1 MYMDKKRIK
10 TGRNLIGA
18 AAMMF
23 LLWGGQPA
31 YAADDVHL
39 DLSKGD
45 IEISSDGY
53 RQNGG
58 EEKDGPEDGSY
69 VITSDGRETGNVVTV
84 ASGKRHSIIFDEV
97 RITTS
102 PDKGNPLYIAPK
114 SKVSL
119 TLKGT
124 NILRSEGY
132 AGIAVPKEATL
143 MIGAQKGGSLDA
155 WTGQASASAGIGGT
169 LRDNQGND
177 TANADC
183 GTIEINSGVIHASSI
198 GKGSTGTAAGSG
210 TLSSGDD
217 GTAWIDTGSVSAGK
231 SEFVSGVLFDGAEGK
246 VYGSYALNKVGTL
259 VPYGKTLTISTRG
272 TLTVPGN
279 YPLTLEGSLVNNG
292 ILKIG
297 SENSL
302 PGNGWLGGAGEFYIL
317 SGITTDMFSVPDGLL
332 YGTGEDHTEY
342 VKKYVQD
349 SIQKSGAQAVVHGQ
363 VFTRAEGSD
372 WKMEIKPSEVI
383 EKGTYTVTF
392 TDPEDSSNQAA
403 KSFEVLDAG
412 ELTGLVLNTPPE
424 KTQYTYGDRFSK
436 KGMEASV
443 TYSSGASKA
452 LTNDQ
457 VKVKDGKLK
466 VGQESV
472 TLYYKENGKEATCIV
487 GIQVSPKEI
496 NLSQINWEERSKT
509 SFVYDGTVQSFTF
522 RADMPEG
529 LKVSVGGVNSATNAG
544 TYTAMVDFFLDE
556 SYTGNYVLAGNTSVA
571 KEWTITPIQLEW
583 NTGDLEIAGNTR
595 DGNVYVYGEL
605 NVEGLLP
612 EDARNEKITT
622 SFPADKIT
630 GTHNGLAGDE
640 QEITLAWVDENDRYS
655 LGTDEAAG
663 NYSLPEE
670 LPVLPAVIHDVK
682 IMVAPPELKFGGGLA
697 YRLDI
702 ESGISYVPDG
712 LRTEPDYDF
721 PSEIEKGLIEAVMKK
736 GIRQTYVNAYDVSL
750 MKKDKGESEWKRTKA
765 DIDPSEGMTVTIPY
779 PKGITQNAYDA
790 VVAYIYPGKIGDEK
804 AGTII
809 YPEVTNTDKGI
820 QFVVPEA
827 APVAVGFKEA
837 EGPAGF
843 NFWRDILGIGSDQD
857 DKKDSK
863 RK

>member
-1 MYMDKKRIK
+1 MMNRKRME

-18 AAMMF
+18 VAVMF
-23 LLWGGQPA
+23 VLWGGQTV
-31 YAADDVHL
+31 YASDDVHL

-45 IEISSDGY
+45 IEISVDGY

-69 VITSDGRETGNVVTV
+69 IITSDGRETGNVVTV
-84 ASGKRHSIIFDEV
+84 VSGKRHEIIFDEV
-97 RITTS
+97 RITAAS
-102 PDKGNPLYIAPK
+102 DRGFNPLYIAPK
-114 SKVSL
+114 AKASL

-124 NILRSEGY
+124 NVLRSNGY
-132 AGIAVPKEATL
+132 TGIAVPEEASL
-143 MIGAQKGGSLDA
+143 KISAQKDGTLDA
-155 WTGQASASAGIGGT
+155 WTGDTSAGAGIGGT

-177 TANADC
+177 TGNAGC

-198 GKGSTGTAAGSG
+198 GKGG
-210 TLSSGDD
+210 TLVSDDD
-217 GTAWIDTGSVSAGK
+217 GTAWIDAGNVSAAK
-231 SEFVSGVLFDGAEGK
+231 SGFVSGVLFDGAEGK
-246 VYGSYALNKVGTL
+246 VYGSYTLNREGML
-259 VPYGKTLTISTRG
+259 VPYGKTLTISARG
-272 TLTVPGN
+272 TLTVPGK
-279 YPLTLEGSLVNNG
+279 YLLTLEGSLVNNG

-302 PGNGWLGGAGEFYIL
+302 PGNGWLGGTGEFYIL
-317 SGITTDMFSVPDGLL
+317 SGITADMFSVPDGLL

-349 SIQKSGAQAVVHGQ
+349 SMQSASAQAVVHGQ
-363 VFTRAEGSD
+363 LFARAEGSD
-372 WKMEIKPSEVI
+372 WEMEIQPSEVI

-392 TDPEDSSNQAA
+392 TDPEDSSSQVS

-436 KGMEASV
+436 KGMEACV
-443 TYSSGASKA
+443 TYSSGASKT
-452 LTNDQ
+452 LTDDQ
-457 VKVKDGKLK
+457 VRVKDGKLK

-472 TLYYKENGKEATCIV
+472 TLYYKEDGKEVTCTV

-496 NLSQINWEERSKT
+496 DLSRINWEERSET

-529 LKVSVGGVNSATNAG
+529 LKVSVGGVNSAVNAG

-571 KEWTITPIQLEW
+571 KEWTIAPIQLEW

-605 NVEGLLP
+605 GVEGLLP
-612 EDARNEKITT
+612 ADARSEKLTT

-663 NYSLPEE
+663 NYALPES

-697 YRLDI
+697 YRIDV
-702 ESGISYVPDG
+702 ENGISYVPDG
-712 LRTEPDYDF
+712 LRSEPDFDF

-750 MKKDKGESEWKRTKA
+750 MRKEKGGAEWRRAKA
-765 DIDPSEGMTVTIPY
+765 DIDPSEGMTITIAY
-779 PKGITQNAYDA
+779 PKGITQNAYDP
-790 VVAYIYPGKIGDEK
+790 VVAYIYPGDIGEEK
-804 AGTII
+804 AGTIV
-809 YPEVTNTDKGI
+809 YPEVTKTDKGI

-827 APVAVGFKEA
+827 APVAVGWKEA
-837 EGPAGF
+837 ETSGGF
-843 NFWRDILGIGSDQD
+843 NFWRDILGISP
-857 DKKDSK
+857 DKDGKENSK

>member
-1 MYMDKKRIK
+1 MMNRKRME

-18 AAMMF
+18 VAVMF
-23 LLWGGQPA
+23 VLWGGQTVHA
-31 YAADDVHL
+31 SDDVYL

-45 IEISSDGY
+45 IEISTDGY
-53 RQNGG
+53 RQSGG

-84 ASGKRHSIIFDEV
+84 VSGKRHKIVFDEV
-97 RITTS
+97 RITAAS
-102 PDKGNPLYIAPK
+102 DDGFNPLYIAPK
-114 SKVSL
+114 AKVSL

-124 NILRSEGY
+124 NVLRSNGY
-132 AGIAVPKEATL
+132 AGIAVPKEAAL
-143 MIGAQKGGSLDA
+143 KISAQEDGTLDA
-155 WTGQASASAGIGGT
+155 WTGNALAGAGIGGT
-169 LRDNQGND
+169 FKDNQGND
-177 TANADC
+177 MENANC
-183 GTIEINSGVIHASSI
+183 GTIEINGGVIHASSI
-198 GKGSTGTAAGSG
+198 GKVGAGSSAESG
-210 TLSSGDD
+210 TLVSDDD
-217 GTAWIDTGSVSAGK
+217 GAAWIDAGSVSAGK
-231 SEFVSGVLFDGAEGK
+231 SGFVSGVLFDGAEGK
-246 VYGSYALNKVGTL
+246 VYGSYTLNREGML
-259 VPYGKTLTISTRG
+259 VPYGKTLTISARG
-272 TLTVPGN
+272 VLTVPGK

-302 PGNGWLGGAGEFYIL
+302 PGNGWLGGTGEFYIL
-317 SGITTDMFSVPDGLL
+317 SGITADMFSVPDGML

-349 SIQKSGAQAVVHGQ
+349 SMQSGSAQAVVHGQ
-363 VFTRAEGSD
+363 VFARAEGGD
-372 WKMEIKPSEVI
+372 WEMEIRPSEVI

-392 TDPEDSSNQAA
+392 TDPEDSSNQAS

-412 ELTGLVLNTPPE
+412 ELTGLALNTPPE

-436 KGMEASV
+436 NGMEACV
-443 TYSSGASKA
+443 TYSSGATKA
-452 LTNDQ
+452 LSNDQ
-457 VKVKDGKLK
+457 IRVKDGKLK

-472 TLYYKENGKEATCIV
+472 TLYYKEGGKEVTCTV

-496 NLSQINWEERSKT
+496 DVSQINWEERSET
-509 SFVYDGTVQSFTF
+509 SFVYDGTVQSFAF
-522 RADMPEG
+522 HADMPEG
-529 LKVSVGGVNSATNAG
+529 LKVSVGGVNSAANAG

-556 SYTGNYVLAGNTSVA
+556 SYTGNYVLTGNTSVA
-571 KEWTITPIQLEW
+571 KEWTIAPIQLEW

-605 NVEGLLP
+605 SVEGLLP
-612 EDARNEKITT
+612 ADARSEKLTT

-663 NYSLPEE
+663 NYALPES

-682 IMVAPPELKFGGGLA
+682 IMVAPPEVKFGGGLA

-702 ESGISYVPDG
+702 ENGISYVPDG
-712 LRTEPDYDF
+712 LRSEPDFDF

-750 MKKDKGESEWKRTKA
+750 MRKEKGESEWRRTKA
-765 DIDPSEGMTVTIPY
+765 DVDSTEGMTITIAY
-779 PKGITQNAYDA
+779 PKGITQNAYDP
-790 VVAYIYPGKIGDEK
+790 VVAYIYPGDIGEK
-804 AGTII
+804 EAGTIV
-809 YPEVTNTDKGI
+809 YPEVTKTDKGI

-827 APVAVGFKEA
+827 APVAVGWKEA
-837 EGPAGF
+837 KASGGF
-843 NFWRDILGIGSDQD
+843 NFWRDVLGIGSD
-857 DKKDSK
+857 KDGKENLK
-863 RK
+863 RN